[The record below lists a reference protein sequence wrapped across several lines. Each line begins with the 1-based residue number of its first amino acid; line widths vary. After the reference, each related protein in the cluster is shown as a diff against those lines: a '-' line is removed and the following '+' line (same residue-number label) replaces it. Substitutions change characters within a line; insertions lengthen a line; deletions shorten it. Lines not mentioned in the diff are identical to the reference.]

1 MQTRILLLSHR
12 LLVTFLPDLNYDSL
26 ISKWQSAR
34 CLYLLNCS
42 FVCLLQYKHQHAL
55 IFLFL
60 HRAAVHNMTNTI
72 AQKQNLIEAADDWNH
87 IFPGGKLKDFDEILI
102 D

>member
-1 MQTRILLLSHR
+1 
-12 LLVTFLPDLNYDSL
+12 
-26 ISKWQSAR
+26 
-34 CLYLLNCS
+34 
-42 FVCLLQYKHQHAL
+42 
-55 IFLFL
+55 
-60 HRAAVHNMTNTI
+60 MTNTI